1 MKCENDRCEISEGE
15 RETAKRLNMH
25 PEDVHYIM
33 DVHMETIAELA
44 KKRRMQYAEDEPR

>member
-1 MKCENDRCEISEGE
+1 MKCEDDNCKISEGE
-15 RETAKRLNMH
+15 IETAKRLNMH

-44 KKRRMQYAEDEPR
+44 KIRRKRYAEDVPQ